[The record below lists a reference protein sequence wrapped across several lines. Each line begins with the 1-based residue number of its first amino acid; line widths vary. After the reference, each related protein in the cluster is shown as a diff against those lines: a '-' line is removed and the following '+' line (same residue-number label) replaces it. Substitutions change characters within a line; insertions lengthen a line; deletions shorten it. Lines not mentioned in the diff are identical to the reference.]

1 MTCNWLIGFNIPLTR
16 RYDVIIHPFI
26 KKKLHIVIIFILYFT
41 AYAYKQVTK
50 KDADLF
56 GSCDRPIPPSCLV
69 TVWANRFS
77 KPKERFRFPVT
88 LTGINS
94 NTKKIDINRFLEAVE
109 TSHRG
114 I

>member
-1 MTCNWLIGFNIPLTR
+1 M
-16 RYDVIIHPFI
+16 
-26 KKKLHIVIIFILYFT
+26 YFT

-50 KDADLF
+50 KYADLF

-77 KPKERFRFPVT
+77 KPKEHFRFPVT

-94 NTKKIDINRFLEAVE
+94 NTKKIYINRFLEAVE

-114 I
+114 IIIIIHALIIK